1 MAAQLLDEI
10 TWDGQAL
17 LAAAATDYSHATC
30 RVPGRTIPALR
41 FYSDIIGREIE
52 LARQKEDRREARPL
66 LDCDAVENRCRQDAG
81 AAAIG
86 GSRLT
91 RIGRKGKTCWPGILE
106 TWRGFEPAP
115 TVATGMRT

>member
-1 MAAQLLDEI
+1 MAPQVPDES
-10 TWDGQAL
+10 TWDGHAL
-17 LAAAATDYSHATC
+17 LVAATTDNSQVTC

-66 LDCDAVENRCRQDAG
+66 LYCDAVENRCRRDAG
-81 AAAIG
+81 ASAIG

-106 TWRGFEPAP
+106 IWCGFEPAP
-115 TVATGMRT
+115 KVATGMRT